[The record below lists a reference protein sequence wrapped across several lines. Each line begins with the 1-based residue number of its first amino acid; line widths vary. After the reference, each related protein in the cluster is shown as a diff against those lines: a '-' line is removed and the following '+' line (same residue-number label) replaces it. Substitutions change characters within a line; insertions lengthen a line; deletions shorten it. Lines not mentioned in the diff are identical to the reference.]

1 MASSMAQRP
10 TSSPSPQSSAFLDSC
25 QTLQATLSDHQRRTF
40 ANGDA
45 KQALEAAKRLD
56 DENRDDSR
64 FRSSMST
71 VNDWIAGVQRYF
83 AVVDTLVSSK
93 PEVAALIWGGVRFL
107 IEVRLTCSVGRWSF

>member
-10 TSSPSPQSSAFLDSC
+10 ASLPSAQSSLFLVSC
-25 QTLQATLSDHQRRTF
+25 ETLQATLSDHQRRTF

-64 FRSSMST
+64 FRSGMST
-71 VNDWIAGVQRYF
+71 VNDWIVGVQRYF
-83 AVVDTLVSSK
+83 TVVDTLVSAK
-93 PEVAALIWGGVRFL
+93 PEVAALIWGGIRFL
-107 IEVRLTCSVGRWSF
+107 IEVYFNIFGRQSLF